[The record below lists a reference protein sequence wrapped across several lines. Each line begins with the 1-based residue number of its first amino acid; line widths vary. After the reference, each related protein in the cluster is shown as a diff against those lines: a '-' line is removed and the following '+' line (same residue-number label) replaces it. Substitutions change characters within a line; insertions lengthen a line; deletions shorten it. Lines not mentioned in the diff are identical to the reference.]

1 MSIKVKK
8 VSKSY
13 GTQKALNEI
22 SFEIKK
28 GEVVGFLGPNG
39 AGKSTLMKI
48 LTGSIKPTSGH
59 VKVADFDIDEHPIK
73 AKRKIGYLPEH
84 NPLYHE
90 MYVKEYLN
98 FSADIHGVSHEL
110 VAEVIKKTGLANEQ
124 QKLIG
129 ALSKG
134 YRQRVGLAQALIH
147 QPEVLI
153 LDEPSTGL
161 DPNQLV
167 DMRSLIRE
175 IGKERTVMLSTHIL
189 QEIEAICD
197 RIIIMNKGQIV
208 ADKSI
213 EELQSL
219 TKKKRIITVEFD
231 QSISKKDL
239 LKIKHTREVIAL
251 KGCQYKIIS
260 DPKFDLRP
268 ALFDFAVAQNI
279 TVLQMNV
286 EEEKLETIFHNL
298 TK

>member
-98 FSADIHGVSHEL
+98 FSADIYGVSHEL

-239 LKIKHTREVIAL
+239 LKIKHTREVIDL

-279 TVLQMNV
+279 TVLQLNV

-298 TK
+298 TR

>member
-1 MSIKVKK
+1 
-8 VSKSY
+8 
-13 GTQKALNEI
+13 
-22 SFEIKK
+22 
-28 GEVVGFLGPNG
+28 
-39 AGKSTLMKI
+39 
-48 LTGSIKPTSGH
+48 
-59 VKVADFDIDEHPIK
+59 
-73 AKRKIGYLPEH
+73 
-84 NPLYHE
+84 
-90 MYVKEYLN
+90 
-98 FSADIHGVSHEL
+98 L

-298 TK
+298 TR

>member
-98 FSADIHGVSHEL
+98 FSADIYGVSHEL

-239 LKIKHTREVIAL
+239 LKIKHTREVIDL

-298 TK
+298 TR

>member
-1 MSIKVKK
+1 
-8 VSKSY
+8 
-13 GTQKALNEI
+13 
-22 SFEIKK
+22 
-28 GEVVGFLGPNG
+28 
-39 AGKSTLMKI
+39 
-48 LTGSIKPTSGH
+48 
-59 VKVADFDIDEHPIK
+59 
-73 AKRKIGYLPEH
+73 
-84 NPLYHE
+84 
-90 MYVKEYLN
+90 
-98 FSADIHGVSHEL
+98 L

-147 QPEVLI
+147 HPEVLI

-213 EELQSL
+213 E
-219 TKKKRIITVEFD
+219 
-231 QSISKKDL
+231 
-239 LKIKHTREVIAL
+239 
-251 KGCQYKIIS
+251 
-260 DPKFDLRP
+260 
-268 ALFDFAVAQNI
+268 
-279 TVLQMNV
+279 
-286 EEEKLETIFHNL
+286 
-298 TK
+298 